1 MKRYNLDSSNMVS
14 WINGSPRKTKDV
26 HTFMATGLIS
36 SGRRKKKIHK
46 KKNFWRSR
54 SWTWWA
60 HEPRHQTKVQRTRAP
75 KCCWPH
81 LFGLGWLM
89 LVDPWTKEE
98 EGLSI
103 TRAQQLDQKAYP
115 TAHGLNFKTVRFF
128 FFFGMWFFAKIMERP
143 SRKRKRKEK
152 RVDWL
157 LYDFSTCWSH
167 SHTDREPVWSGLATG
182 YSNQCCCYLQ
192 DATVSFNSNK
202 SSFEWCLSDV
212 KDWHGQNEPFVARI
226 VIIRWRNIIRYS
238 NLDQPVKQHF
248 LAFPFHTD

>member
-46 KKNFWRSR
+46 KKEFLEITFLDLMGSR
-54 SWTWWA
+54 TA
-60 HEPRHQTKVQRTRAP
+60 RHQTKVQRTRAP

-89 LVDPWTKEE
+89 LVDPRTKEE
-98 EGLSI
+98 EGLSK

-157 LYDFSTCWSH
+157 LYDF
-167 SHTDREPVWSGLATG
+167 
-182 YSNQCCCYLQ
+182 
-192 DATVSFNSNK
+192 
-202 SSFEWCLSDV
+202 
-212 KDWHGQNEPFVARI
+212 
-226 VIIRWRNIIRYS
+226 
-238 NLDQPVKQHF
+238 
-248 LAFPFHTD
+248 